1 MKYFISC
8 CIVMSIF
15 LNNTKAQDST
25 TNSNS
30 VQDTTAPAPS
40 IKKDS
45 VANSTAQMPAAP
57 NNTSPGSKI
66 SSSTFDAKN
75 VYHISWKV
83 DAPVTGVGLGLS
95 VLGLHFI
102 QNKDSLTAAEAN
114 AKSRSDV
121 PAFDRGNAGFYSDKD
136 NNASYIPFFTSFAM
150 PLVFV
155 VADKTEREQA
165 GQIIVMYTESLAI
178 TSALFTISAGAVQ
191 RSRPLVYPD
200 KNGNFKAPLDKRE
213 SNNSQRSFYAGHTAA
228 AASATF
234 FAAKVFSDLHP
245 DSKLKPY
252 VWIVSA
258 AIPAVTAYYRYESGE
273 HFLSDN
279 ILGYVIGA
287 ASGILV
293 PELHKN
299 KNFNDHVTIS
309 PALWQDAKGVSIVY
323 SFK

>member
-1 MKYFISC
+1 
-8 CIVMSIF
+8 MSIF

-25 TNSNS
+25 TNSNP
-30 VQDTTAPAPS
+30 VAQDTTTMPAS
-40 IKKDS
+40 VKKDS
-45 VANSTAQMPAAP
+45 AVNSTAVIPSTSAD
-57 NNTSPGSKI
+57 NNISPTANA
-66 SSSTFDAKN
+66 SSSAFDAKN

-102 QNKDSLTAAEAN
+102 QNKDSLTTEEAN
-114 AKSRSDV
+114 AKRRNDV
-121 PAFDRGNAGFYSDKD
+121 PAFDRGNAGFYSESA
-136 NNASYIPFFTSFAM
+136 NTNSYYPFFASFAM
-150 PLVFV
+150 PIIFV
-155 VADKTEREQA
+155 VADKTERQQA
-165 GQIIVMYTESLAI
+165 GKILVMYTESLAI
-178 TSALFTISAGAVQ
+178 TSALFTISAGTIQ

-200 KNGNFKAPLDKRE
+200 KNGNFRAPLDKRT
-213 SNNSQRSFYAGHTAA
+213 SNNSQRSFYAGHVAA

-252 VWIVSA
+252 IWIASA
-258 AIPAVTAYYRYESGE
+258 AIPAVTGYYRYESGQ

-279 ILGYVIGA
+279 IVGYVVGA

-293 PELHKN
+293 PALHKS
-299 KNFNDHVTIS
+299 KSFNDHVTIS

-323 SFK
+323 NFK